1 MVPIEDLR
9 TCELFPDLSD
19 GELEHI
25 AVIAREE
32 QYETGDR
39 ICAEREVADR
49 LFILKRGRAQVR
61 TRLRSGFE
69 PGGEATLELVEPG
82 RIFGWSSLVKQR
94 RFTGSAWALSP
105 VAVIVIPGDELL
117 ALFDRNTHIG
127 FVVMKHLAE
136 VVASRLQHTRE
147 IREHGAY
154 APGTFDDD

>member
-1 MVPIEDLR
+1 MVSIDDLR
-9 TCELFPDLSD
+9 TCELFPTLSD
-19 GELEHI
+19 AELEKI
-25 AVIAREE
+25 AAIACEE
-32 QYETGDR
+32 ESQSGDL
-39 ICAEREVADR
+39 ISAEREVADR
-49 LFILKRGRAQVR
+49 LFILKSGRAQVR
-61 TRLRSGFE
+61 VRLRSGLE
-69 PGGEATLELVEPG
+69 PDGEATLELVEPG

-105 VAVIVIPGDELL
+105 VVVIVIPGDELL